1 MKKIKKIN
9 NRSRLKT
16 STALTSFLGV
26 FVVYSSIHGAY
37 ATPAPSTSTGVL
49 NTTASVVAACTVT
62 AANITLGAFVDSDIS
77 GSGVVSLNCTYGP
90 TGVIVA
96 LDTASDASTSGK
108 YNLYHTTSGTTAA
121 ADIIEVGLYKDVAA
135 GYTTVLTSATP
146 SWTANG
152 TGAAVSIGTIGAKI
166 TASGQTAKRNGTFSK
181 SFTLLVTY

>member
-37 ATPAPSTSTGVL
+37 AATTTTGVL

-62 AANITLGAFVDSDIS
+62 ADNIVLPAFVASDIS
-77 GSGVVSLNCTYGP
+77 GSGVVSLNCTYGT

-96 LDTASDASTSGK
+96 LNTAADAATAGK

-121 ADIIEVGLYKDVAA
+121 ADIIEVGLYKD
-135 GYTTVLTSATP
+135 GYSTALTSATP

-166 TASGQTAKRNGTFSK
+166 DASGQTGKRNGTFSK

>member
-37 ATPAPSTSTGVL
+37 ATTTTGVL

-62 AANITLGAFVDSDIS
+62 AANITLPAFVASDIS
-77 GSGVVSLNCTYGP
+77 SSGNVSLNCTYGT
-90 TGVIVA
+90 TGVIVS
-96 LDTASDASTSGK
+96 LNTASDAVTSGK

-121 ADIIEVGLYKDVAA
+121 ADIIEVGLYKD
-135 GYTTVLTSATP
+135 GYTTALTSATP

-166 TASGQTAKRNGTFSK
+166 DASGQTAKRNGTFSK
-181 SFTLLVTY
+181 TFTLLVTY

>member
-1 MKKIKKIN
+1 MKKIEKIN

-37 ATPAPSTSTGVL
+37 ASTTSTGVL

-62 AANITLGAFVDSDIS
+62 AANITLGAFVASDIS
-77 GSGVVSLNCTYGP
+77 GSGIVSLNCTYG
-90 TGVIVA
+90 TTAVVA

-108 YNLYHTTSGTTAA
+108 YNLYHTTSGTTEA
-121 ADIIEVGLYKDVAA
+121 ADIIVVGLYKD
-135 GYTTVLTSATP
+135 GYSTALTSATP
-146 SWTANG
+146 SWTASG
-152 TGAAVSIGTIGAKI
+152 TGAAASIGTIGAKI
-166 TASGQTAKRNGTFSK
+166 DASGQTAKRNGTFSK

>member
-37 ATPAPSTSTGVL
+37 ATTTTGVL

-62 AANITLGAFVDSDIS
+62 AANITLPAFVASDIS
-77 GSGVVSLNCTYGP
+77 GSGAVSLNCTYG
-90 TGVIVA
+90 TTAVIS
-96 LDTASDASTSGK
+96 LDTAADAVTSGK

-121 ADIIEVGLYKDVAA
+121 ADIIEVGLYKD
-135 GYTTVLTSATP
+135 GYTTALTSAAP
-146 SWTANG
+146 SWTATG

-166 TASGQTAKRNGTFSK
+166 NASGQTAKRNGTFSK

>member
-37 ATPAPSTSTGVL
+37 ATTTTGVL
-49 NTTASVVAACTVT
+49 NATASVVAACTVT
-62 AANITLGAFVDSDIS
+62 ADNIVLPAFASSDIS
-77 GSGVVSLNCTYGP
+77 GNGIVSLNCTVGT
-90 TGVIVA
+90 TGVIS
-96 LDTASDASTSGK
+96 LNTAADASTAGK
-108 YNLYHTTSGTTAA
+108 YNLYHTTSGYSTA
-121 ADIIEVGLYKDVAA
+121 ADIIEVGLYKD
-135 GYTTVLTSATP
+135 GYSTALTSATP
-146 SWTANG
+146 SWTASG

-166 TASGQTAKRNGTFSK
+166 DASGQTGKRNGTFNK

>member
-26 FVVYSSIHGAY
+26 FVVYSSIHGAN

-62 AANITLGAFVDSDIS
+62 AANITLAAFVASDIS
-77 GSGVVSLNCTYGP
+77 NSGIVSLNCTVG
-90 TGVIVA
+90 TTAVIS
-96 LDTASDASTSGK
+96 LDTAADASTAGK
-108 YNLYHTTSGTTAA
+108 YNLYHTTSGTTYA
-121 ADIIEVGLYKDVAA
+121 ADIIEVGLYKD
-135 GYTTVLTSATP
+135 GYTTALTSATP

-166 TASGQTAKRNGTFSK
+166 TAAGQTAKRNGTFSK

>member
-37 ATPAPSTSTGVL
+37 AATTTTGVL

-62 AANITLGAFVDSDIS
+62 AANITLGAFVASDIS
-77 GSGVVSLNCTYGP
+77 GSGDVSLNCTYG
-90 TGVIVA
+90 TGAIVS
-96 LDTASDASTSGK
+96 LDTASDAAGGK
-108 YNLYHTTSGTTAA
+108 YNLYHTSGATTA

-146 SWTANG
+146 SWTATG

-166 TASGQTAKRNGTFSK
+166 DASGQTAKRNGTFSK

>member
-26 FVVYSSIHGAY
+26 FVVYSIIHGAN

-62 AANITLGAFVDSDIS
+62 AANITLPAFVASDIS
-77 GSGVVSLNCTYGP
+77 NSGDVSLNCTYGT
-90 TGVIVA
+90 TGVIVS
-96 LDTASDASTSGK
+96 LNTASDAASGK

-121 ADIIEVGLYKDVAA
+121 ADIIEVGLYKD
-135 GYTTVLTSATP
+135 GYTTALTSAAP
-146 SWTANG
+146 FWTANG
-152 TGAAVSIGTIGAKI
+152 TGAAVRIGTIGAKI
-166 TASGQTAKRNGTFSK
+166 DASGQTAKRNGTFSK

>member
-26 FVVYSSIHGAY
+26 FVVYSIIHGAN

-62 AANITLGAFVDSDIS
+62 AANITLGAFVASDIS
-77 GSGVVSLNCTYGP
+77 GSGIVSLNCTYGT
-90 TGVIVA
+90 TGVIVS
-96 LDTASDASTSGK
+96 LNTASDAVTTGK

-121 ADIIEVGLYKDVAA
+121 ADIIEVGLYKD
-135 GYTTVLTSATP
+135 GYTTALTSATP

-166 TASGQTAKRNGTFSK
+166 DASGQTAKRNGTFSK

>member
-37 ATPAPSTSTGVL
+37 AATTTTGVL
-49 NTTASVVAACTVT
+49 NATASVVAACTVT
-62 AANITLGAFVDSDIS
+62 AANITLPAFVSSDIS
-77 GSGVVSLNCTYGP
+77 GSGDVSLNCTVGT
-90 TGVIVA
+90 TGVIVS
-96 LDTASDASTSGK
+96 LNTAADASTAGK

-121 ADIIEVGLYKDVAA
+121 ADIIEVGLYKD
-135 GYTTVLTSATP
+135 GYTTALTSATP

-152 TGAAVSIGTIGAKI
+152 TGAAVSIGSIGAKI
-166 TASGQTAKRNGTFSK
+166 NASGQTAKRNGTFSK

>member
-77 GSGVVSLNCTYGP
+77 GSGVVTLNCTYG
-90 TGVIVA
+90 TGAIVS
-96 LDTASDASTSGK
+96 LDTASDAFTSGK

-121 ADIIEVGLYKDVAA
+121 ADIIEVGLYKD
-135 GYTTVLTSATP
+135 GYTTALTSATP

>member
-37 ATPAPSTSTGVL
+37 AATTSTGVL

-62 AANITLGAFVDSDIS
+62 AANITLSAFVSSDIS
-77 GSGVVSLNCTYGP
+77 GSGIVYLNCTYG
-90 TGVIVA
+90 TTAAIS
-96 LDTASDASTSGK
+96 LDTAADASTAGK
-108 YNLYHTTSGTTAA
+108 YNLYHTTSGTSAA
-121 ADIIEVGLYKDVAA
+121 ADIIEVGLYKD
-135 GYTTVLTSATP
+135 GYATALTSLTTP
-146 SWTANG
+146 WTATG
-152 TGAAVSIGTIGAKI
+152 TGAAESIGTIGAKI
-166 TASGQTAKRNGTFSK
+166 TAAGQTAKRNGTFSK